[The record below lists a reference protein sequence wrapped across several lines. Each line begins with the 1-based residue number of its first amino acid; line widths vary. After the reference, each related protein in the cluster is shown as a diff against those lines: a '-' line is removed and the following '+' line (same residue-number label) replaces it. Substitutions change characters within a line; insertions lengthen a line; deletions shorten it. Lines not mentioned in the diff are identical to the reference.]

1 MAGASGG
8 REHGRGRDGQG
19 DDRLIQRYTS
29 CPLVTRVGQAML
41 IEFDYENN
49 LVPSFPFIDPLK
61 PMWLSWV
68 IEEQGLKPTYFAMLR
83 GLA

>member
-1 MAGASGG
+1 
-8 REHGRGRDGQG
+8 
-19 DDRLIQRYTS
+19 
-29 CPLVTRVGQAML
+29 ML

-68 IEEQGLKPTYFAMLR
+68 IEEQGLKPTYYAMLR